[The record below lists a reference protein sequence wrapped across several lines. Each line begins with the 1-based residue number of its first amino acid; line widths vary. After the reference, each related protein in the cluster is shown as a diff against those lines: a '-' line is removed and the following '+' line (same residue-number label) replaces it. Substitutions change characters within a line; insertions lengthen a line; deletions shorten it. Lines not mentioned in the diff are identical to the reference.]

1 MISPEQVRAARGL
14 LNWTQAE
21 LASRSGLSKAA
32 IIKLEQAQ
40 VVPRLS
46 SLKFLQETLEDG
58 GIEFT
63 EGDGVRKRG
72 EKFDFRIYD
81 DKYFVD
87 HLDANIERY
96 LKPHEL
102 LRGIGGY
109 DKNFGHHTSSGNNE
123 RFLLFTLKNKIEC
136 RFIAP
141 EGFTDFGSDPIV
153 YRFLPYETIGT
164 IYFTVYG
171 DSLTINNWN
180 PPARALYIR
189 NDSIAD
195 AYKRQFD
202 HLWNMAKVPEQ
213 KLLRGWREAW
223 REKNK
228 SLLKRTEINAP

>member
-1 MISPEQVRAARGL
+1 MISPQQVRAARAL
-14 LNWTQAE
+14 LNWTQAD
-21 LASRSGLSKAA
+21 LAARSGLSKAA
-32 IIKLEQAQ
+32 LIKLEQEQ

-46 SLKFLQETLEDG
+46 SLRFIQETFEAAG
-58 GIEFT
+58 VEFT
-63 EGDGVRKRG
+63 EGDGVRRRG

-81 DKYFVD
+81 GPHFVD
-87 HLDANIERY
+87 QLDTLIERY
-96 LKPHEL
+96 LKPHDL

-109 DKNFGHHTSSGNNE
+109 DKNFGKHTSSGDNN
-123 RFLLFTLKNKIEC
+123 RFLSHTLKNRIEC

-141 EGFTDFGSDPIV
+141 EGFTDFGSDPAV

-189 NDSIAD
+189 NESIAD

-202 HLWNMAKVPEQ
+202 HLWNMARVPDLS
-213 KLLRGWREAW
+213 LLEGWRRIW

-228 SLLKRTEINAP
+228 SLIESVKS